1 MNIAQELDLKGFTC
15 PVPLL
20 RTKKALKNMASGDL
34 LKLMI
39 TDPNTKSDLA
49 RFCQRGSCQVI
60 EESKNTDHDIYI
72 IKKL

>member
-1 MNIAQELDLKGFTC
+1 MQVTQELDLKGYTC

-20 RTKKALKNMASGDL
+20 RTKKALKSMASGEL
-34 LKLMI
+34 LKLLI

-60 EESKNTDHDIYI
+60 DESKSTDHDVFI